1 MKRTG
6 RLFGQ
11 IATHENMAEAFWK
24 AAKGKHLRPEVISF
38 RKNFKAE
45 THALISGL
53 IAETLDLGD
62 YHFFDIYDPKPRRIC
77 AASFRERV
85 LHHAV
90 MNVCEPVLERCAIF
104 DSYACRKG
112 RGSHKALERAQYYL
126 GKNPWFLKLDIHKYF
141 DSIDH
146 DIALGLLSRKIKDK
160 KLLGLFRSIL
170 ATYHMSLGKG
180 VPIGNLISQHLANFY
195 LSGFDHWVKENL
207 KLPYV
212 RYMDDFIVFGQS
224 RHELKKILD
233 QVQSWLDV
241 HLALHLHQNRQ
252 LNKSRYGAVYLG
264 YRVYPWGI
272 RLSSGT
278 RSRLIRRCRQYEKSL
293 AQHIM
298 SEQELVCRIQ
308 ALTAVTR
315 TARAKGFRQ
324 TLFNRFKGV
333 SKGHEPGDPRRC
345 VQQPGRELPVR
356 LPQLQPPVQPQ
367 PELGVPAGSAPSSAL
382 GRMPACRPG

>member
-1 MKRTG
+1 MKRSG
-6 RLFGQ
+6 RLLEQ

-38 RKNFKAE
+38 RQNFKAE
-45 THALISGL
+45 TDALISGL
-53 IAETLDLGD
+53 IAETLDLGN

-90 MNVCEPVLERCAIF
+90 MNVCEPILERCAIF

-112 RGSHKALERAQYYL
+112 RGSHKALDRAQYFL
-126 GKNPWFLKLDIHKYF
+126 GKNSWFLKLDIHKYF

-146 DIALGLLSRKIKDK
+146 GIALALLSRRIKDK
-160 KLLGLFRSIL
+160 KLLRLFCSIL
-170 ATYHMSLGKG
+170 ATYHTAPGKG
-180 VPIGNLISQHLANFY
+180 IPIGNLISQHLANFY

-207 KLPYV
+207 KLSYV
-212 RYMDDFIVFGQS
+212 RYMDDFIVFSQS
-224 RHELKKILD
+224 RYELRNVLD
-233 QVQSWLDV
+233 QVQSWLDA

-252 LNKSRYGAVYLG
+252 LNKSRYGVVYLG
-264 YRVYPWGI
+264 YRVYPSGI
-272 RLSSGT
+272 RLSSAT
-278 RSRLIRRCRQYEKSL
+278 KSRLIRRCKQYEKNL
-293 AQHIM
+293 EQRTM

-308 ALTAVTR
+308 ALTAVTQ

-333 SKGHEPGDPRRC
+333 SKGHEPGDPRRL
-345 VQQPGRELPVR
+345 VQQSGRELPVC
-356 LPQLQPPVQPQ
+356 LPQRQPPVQPQ
-367 PELGVPAGSAPSSAL
+367 PQLGVPAGSAPSSAL
-382 GRMPACRPG
+382 GRRPACRPG